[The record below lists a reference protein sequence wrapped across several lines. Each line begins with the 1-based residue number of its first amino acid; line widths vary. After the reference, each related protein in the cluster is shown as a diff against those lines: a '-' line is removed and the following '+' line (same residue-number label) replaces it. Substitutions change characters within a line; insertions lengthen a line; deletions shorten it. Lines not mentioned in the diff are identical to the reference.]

1 MEISI
6 EYKTLKAKL
15 DITNINDWNSLI
27 NSIRTILKIEKD
39 KKIEIYSL
47 PKNIFLTE
55 NNFEEDFKNVK
66 KEIKGISIQEEIDLA
81 EKIKNIGVPLNRID
95 SGEEEDLREDP
106 ESIELNNKQ
115 QKHEFKDKCS
125 LCKKDF
131 ENSKYK
137 CIFCTNYF
145 LCYKCAENHPH
156 MMIKHVN
163 DKYLSNLNKILD
175 IQSSGYIKENE
186 FLNRIKN
193 KYKFKDIYKLGLRTN
208 ISSNSFAMGNN
219 QTREI
224 NLLIKNNNNFPI
236 PKDKL
241 NIFIKN
247 QYDLNIMINDDYLH
261 KEITP
266 QIEIPIKLTIT
277 SNNKSL
283 LEIYNLRI
291 EVFSDNMDIYSI
303 PLILKITIKNDE
315 EDDVLNKQFSGFPSI
330 VLLPKEKK
338 KKLEYIVKEK
348 LSIKT
353 PSEIKS
359 IMEKFKWNIEAA
371 INDLIC

>member
-1 MEISI
+1 MEISL

-15 DITNINDWNSLI
+15 DISNINDWNSLI
-27 NSIRTILKIEKD
+27 KSIRTILKIEKD

-131 ENSKYK
+131 KNSKYK

-163 DKYLSNLNKILD
+163 DKYLSNFNKILD

-193 KYKFKDIYKLGLRTN
+193 KYKFKDIYRLGLRTN